1 MRSFGIK
8 TRLYTTS
15 PAVPSDSQIHPTEPG
30 LPGFAYTSKGPTHV
44 AMTHVAMTHVAMRL
58 GHQLDTKSSTEEKNN
73 L

>member
-1 MRSFGIK
+1 M
-8 TRLYTTS
+8 
-15 PAVPSDSQIHPTEPG
+15 PSDSQIHPTEPG

-44 AMTHVAMTHVAMRL
+44 AMTHVAMRL

>member
-1 MRSFGIK
+1 MRSSGIK
-8 TRLYTTS
+8 ARLYTTS
-15 PAVPSDSQIHPTEPG
+15 PAMPSDSQIHPTEPG

-44 AMTHVAMTHVAMRL
+44 AMTHVAMRL